1 VAKAHL
7 KGQKLGPLGKALS
20 AALHNDPVTITCSV
34 TSMGM
39 PTEFGVVPEPL
50 EAIHC
55 CNTSITTAYT
65 TLLGLDS
72 DTQGTN
78 YAALMKQTESSK
90 TIVQDYLDAK
100 RTCSTILLADS
111 QAEQLQELKEAVV
124 NMEKV
129 AAILQDEP
137 SASRRRALEGNLG
150 EVVSGLTAAMIAST
164 LVVHAC
170 MFSKFARMLAYL
182 HALMLLCCRVD
193 YAAMSG
199 SEKVAGLV
207 AEGHTATS
215 IDQDANVEQLRAWWT
230 ANGVLTH
237 QELSDQDVK
246 ELLRDTYAALLRCY
260 RVRNLRVCNSML
272 DLWTVGEGINSPI
285 LEQGL
290 TCGTVGPARQR
301 VLVIS
306 HCAHRWTEHA
316 WKLSTTP

>member
-1 VAKAHL
+1 MAKAHL

-90 TIVQDYLDAK
+90 NIVQDYLDAK

-150 EVVSGLTAAMIAST
+150 EVVGGLTAAMIAST

-170 MFSKFARMLAYL
+170 MFSK
-182 HALMLLCCRVD
+182 C
-193 YAAMSG
+193 S
-199 SEKVAGLV
+199 
-207 AEGHTATS
+207 
-215 IDQDANVEQLRAWWT
+215 
-230 ANGVLTH
+230 
-237 QELSDQDVK
+237 
-246 ELLRDTYAALLRCY
+246 
-260 RVRNLRVCNSML
+260 
-272 DLWTVGEGINSPI
+272 
-285 LEQGL
+285 L
-290 TCGTVGPARQR
+290 TCT
-301 VLVIS
+301 
-306 HCAHRWTEHA
+306 H
-316 WKLSTTP
+316 